1 MPQITVTLA
10 DDVYMDLTHNLPK
23 GLKSKFVT
31 RAVQHA
37 IIECGGSGQ
46 VMHKYAKE
54 GRHAA
59 HELYN
64 WLLAAKNDGQTKLG
78 MGWTATQNEET
89 VNEKWIREQKE
100 ANEE

>member
-10 DDVYMDLTHNLPK
+10 DDVYMDLTHNLPT
-23 GLKSKFVT
+23 GLKSKFVSLSV
-31 RAVQHA
+31 ASA

-46 VMHKYAKE
+46 VMHKYARE

-64 WLLAAKNDGQTKLG
+64 FLLAAQNDGQTKLG
-78 MGWTATQNEET
+78 MGWMPTGGEE
-89 VNEKWIREQKE
+89 E
-100 ANEE
+100 